1 MSDFPEWDELRRQVS
16 EINRATRARSD
27 GKRAEMARAGA
38 PPKGPTKGLY
48 AQLRRFGVCT
58 CPCHFS
64 ENYRHA
70 GDSICCGNAEVMRNN

>member
-27 GKRAEMARAGA
+27 GSRPEMTRASA

-48 AQLRRFGVCT
+48 SQLRRFGVCT

-64 ENYRHA
+64 GSYLHA
-70 GDSICCGNAEVMRNN
+70 GDSICCGNAEVMRDN